1 VILRTFGDR
10 VLNPPNQ
17 GGPKMD
23 WMKRRGSTAYSQREV
38 LAETAKPH
46 GHVMAGKYLLLS
58 QKVKT
63 C

>member
-1 VILRTFGDR
+1 
-10 VLNPPNQ
+10 
-17 GGPKMD
+17 MD